1 MGMTEQFPRTG
12 DAPARLEM
20 RVRGLDCES
29 DANRIRRGLAGFP
42 GVSETKVNPGAAR
55 VTLLYDSAVTT
66 PDALRDKL
74 DDLGFPPQGE
84 MDVPGPPKPWRNPKV
99 LTSALSGLL
108 ALAGWLLAL
117 SIGETPI
124 SIVLYL
130 SAILIGG
137 YYFGREALEEL
148 IFERKVT
155 IMLLMA
161 VAAVVAT
168 AMGEPFEGAIL
179 VFLYSISEAAEGYT
193 EEKTR
198 SAVRALMDLAPKTAT
213 VQRDGRDIEV
223 PVEELVPGDVFLVR
237 PGQGVPTD
245 GEVLGGSSGVNQ
257 APVTGES
264 MLVEKR
270 AGDVVFAGSINGEGA
285 LEVRANKAFADNT
298 ISRIIQMV
306 EEAHERK
313 GTSHRWIERFGNRY
327 SPAVLGIGVLM
338 AVMPP
343 LLFGGFWSD
352 WITRATVFIVAAAP
366 CALVISVPIT
376 LVSAL
381 GTGARQGVLIKGGV
395 YVEELDKIRVVAMD
409 KTGTVTR
416 GKPEVT
422 DFIPVGDGTP
432 RSSEL
437 LSMAAGIERQSQHPL
452 ALAIVGYA
460 EAQGV
465 VPAAVE
471 AFRSLT
477 GAGASAQVG
486 GRTVY
491 VGSPELFRSDLRVP
505 LGAVADELIRLQHE
519 GKTVV
524 LIGDDRGAWGMIAI
538 RDNLRA
544 NARKAIAELHA
555 AGVEKVV
562 MLTGD
567 NERTAR
573 AIAKEAGIDEV
584 YADLKPED
592 KARLVRDLT
601 ERVGHVA
608 MVGDGV
614 NDAPALAEA
623 TVGVAMGA
631 AGTDVALETAD
642 VALMAD
648 DLEKLVYAL
657 RLAKRNQRIVR
668 QNIALSAV
676 VVSILVVGA
685 VAGAFTL
692 PIAVLG
698 HEISEFIV
706 IGNGLRMLR
715 A

>member
-1 MGMTEQFPRTG
+1 MRTE
-12 DAPARLEM
+12 RLEV
-20 RVRGLDCES
+20 RVANLDCDS
-29 DANRIRRGLAGFP
+29 DAARIRRGLEGLR
-42 GVSETKVNPGAAR
+42 GLVETSVNPGAAK
-55 VTLLYDSAVTT
+55 VTLVYD
-66 PDALRDKL
+66 PDATSPESLRDKL
-74 DDLGFPPQGE
+74 DDLGFPVQAGG
-84 MDVPGPPKPWRNPKV
+84 VPPGQPRPWRNPKV
-99 LTSALSGLL
+99 LTSAVSGVL
-108 ALAGWLLAL
+108 ALAAWLVSLGAGESPLFWGLA
-117 SIGETPI
+117 
-124 SIVLYL
+124 V
-130 SAILIGG
+130 AAVLIGG

-148 IFERKVT
+148 VFERRVT

-168 AMGEPFEGAIL
+168 AMGEPLEGAVL

-213 VQRDGRDIEV
+213 VRRDGRDVEL
-223 PVEELVPGDVFLVR
+223 PVEEIAPGDVFLVR

-245 GEVLGGSSGVNQ
+245 GEVVQGASGVNQ

-264 MLVEKR
+264 MLVEK
-270 AGDVVFAGSINGEGA
+270 AVGDTVFAGSINGEGA
-285 LEVRANKAFADNT
+285 LEVRATRAFADNT

-306 EEAHERK
+306 EAAHERK
-313 GTSHRWIERFGNRY
+313 GTSHRWIERFGARY
-327 SPAVLGIGVLM
+327 SPAVLLVGLLIATV
-338 AVMPP
+338 PP
-343 LLFGGFWSD
+343 LALGAGWTE

-376 LVSAL
+376 LVSTL
-381 GTGARQGVLIKGGV
+381 GTGARHGVLIKGGV
-395 YVEELDKIRVVAMD
+395 YVEELAKVKVVALD

-416 GKPEVT
+416 GEPEVT
-422 DFIPVGDGTP
+422 DVVVLKEGAAADARQVLAI
-432 RSSEL
+432 
-437 LSMAAGIERQSQHPL
+437 AAGVERQSQHPL
-452 ALAIVGYA
+452 ALAIVRHA
-460 EAQGV
+460 AAQGID
-465 VPAAVE
+465 PAPVE
-471 AFRSLT
+471 GFRSLT
-477 GAGASAQVG
+477 GAGATAEVE
-486 GRTVY
+486 GRAVY
-491 VGSPELFRSDLRVP
+491 VGSPDLFARQLGIGVAGAEARIEELQ
-505 LGAVADELIRLQHE
+505 AT

-524 LIGDDRGAWGMIAI
+524 LVGDEAGPWALVAI
-538 RDNLRA
+538 RDNLRE
-544 NARKAIAELHA
+544 NAARAIAALHRV
-555 AGVEKVV
+555 GVERVV

-573 AIAKEAGIDEV
+573 AIAREAGIDEV
-584 YADLKPED
+584 HADLKPED
-592 KARLVRDLT
+592 KAVRVRELT
-601 ERVGHVA
+601 RTVGHVA

-657 RLAKRNQRIVR
+657 TLARRNQAIVR
-668 QNIALSAV
+668 QNLVLSAV
-676 VVSILVVGA
+676 VIGALVIGA
-685 VAGAFTL
+685 VTGAFTL

-715 A
+715 S

>member
-1 MGMTEQFPRTG
+1 MKTE
-12 DAPARLEM
+12 RLDL
-20 RVRGLDCES
+20 RVANLDCES
-29 DANRIRRGLAGFP
+29 DANRIQRGLAGFP
-42 GVSETKVNPGAAR
+42 GLAETKVNPGVAK
-55 VTLLYDSAVTT
+55 VTLLYDPAATSAET
-66 PDALRDKL
+66 LRDKL
-74 DDLGFPPQGE
+74 DDLGFPPQGGME
-84 MDVPGPPKPWRNPKV
+84 VPGPPKPWRNPKV
-99 LTSALSGLL
+99 LTSALSGVL
-108 ALAGWLLAL
+108 ALVGWLLSL
-117 SIGETPI
+117 SIGENPV
-124 SIVLYL
+124 SFGLYIA
-130 SAILIGG
+130 AILIGG

-148 IFERKVT
+148 LFEGKVT

-168 AMGEPFEGAIL
+168 LMGEPLEGAIL

-213 VQRDGRDIEV
+213 VRRGGQDIEV
-223 PVEELVPGDVFLVR
+223 PVEELAPGDVFLVR

-245 GEVLGGSSGVNQ
+245 GEVVGGGSSVNQ

-264 MLVEKR
+264 MLVEKHS
-270 AGDVVFAGSINGEGA
+270 GDTVFAGSINGEGA
-285 LEVRANKAFADNT
+285 LEVRATKAFADNT

-327 SPAVLGIGVLM
+327 SPAVLAIGILIGIL
-338 AVMPP
+338 PP
-343 LLFGGFWSD
+343 LLFGGEWAE

-395 YVEELDKIRVVAMD
+395 YVEELDKIRVVALD
-409 KTGTVTR
+409 KTGTVTK
-416 GKPEVT
+416 GEPEVT
-422 DFIPVGDGTP
+422 DVIPLRAGAVP
-432 RSSEL
+432 PLPEM

-452 ALAIVGYA
+452 AVAITRHA
-460 EAQGV
+460 EAQNA
-465 VPAAVE
+465 PLAKVE
-471 AFRSLT
+471 DFCSLT
-477 GAGASAQVG
+477 GAGASATVN

-491 VGSPELFRSDLRVP
+491 IGSPDLFRTR
-505 LGAVADELIRLQHE
+505 LGLSLDGADAELSRLQSE

-524 LIGDDRGAWGMIAI
+524 LIGDERSAWGMIAI
-538 RDNLRA
+538 RDNLRE
-544 NARKAIAELHA
+544 NAKKAIAELHA

-573 AIAKEAGIDEV
+573 AIAAEAGIDEV
-584 YADLKPED
+584 HADLKPDD
-592 KARLVRDLT
+592 KARLVRELT
-601 ERVGHVA
+601 QRIGHVA

-623 TVGVAMGA
+623 TVGIAMGA

-657 RLAKRNQRIVR
+657 RLAKRNQKIVR

-676 VVSILVVGA
+676 VIGVLVVGA
-685 VAGAFTL
+685 VSGAFTL